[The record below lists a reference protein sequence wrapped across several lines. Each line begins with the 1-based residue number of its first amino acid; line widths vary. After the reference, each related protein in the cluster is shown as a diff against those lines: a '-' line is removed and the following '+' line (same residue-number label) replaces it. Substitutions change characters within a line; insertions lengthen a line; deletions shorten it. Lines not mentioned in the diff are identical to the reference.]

1 MHCFALNPQIGS
13 IGSFEMAVILQGWVM
28 LKYASWLLIFA
39 ISMISD
45 EPTQSNRVGNFAVS
59 FLGSLLSMDH
69 CLLTS
74 RLGGLSG
81 YPIYLVL
88 LKISL
93 FIPPE
98 TGGIYFFAR
107 LSVHISHVYSTG
119 QNLSIGPKMF
129 DLRPIFRKI
138 KPCHNDISSPLWQDL
153 SIGMKFFVILTHWSV
168 FRKQSLLSIFL
179 ASVT

>member
-1 MHCFALNPQIGS
+1 
-13 IGSFEMAVILQGWVM
+13 M
-28 LKYASWLLIFA
+28 LKYARWLLIFA
-39 ISMISD
+39 ISMVSD

-138 KPCHNDISSPLWQDL
+138 KPCHNFLMIKGSSSDISRPLWQDL
-153 SIGMKFFVILTHWSV
+153 SIGMKFFVILTLRTRAIDQCFV
-168 FRKQSLLSIFL
+168 NSLC
-179 ASVT
+179 